1 MNKPAAQWTLASVV
15 TKKVALAQV
24 DDNAAMMMEEVVV
37 QVGSGEEQLG
47 CCGTRVEE
55 VEVGEEGA
63 RSETWLFRSCP

>member
-1 MNKPAAQWTLASVV
+1 M
-15 TKKVALAQV
+15 

>member
-37 QVGSGEEQLG
+37 HLGSGEEAAWLLWNPCWG
-47 CCGTRVEE
+47 GRGGRGGR
-55 VEVGEEGA
+55 EVGDLA
-63 RSETWLFRSCP
+63 S